1 MPMSTSSNENLF
13 SHKER
18 VEIEVMD
25 SRLEWMFMKEY
36 TVSVYIK
43 KKQRRRRRRIHT
55 NLQTENH
62 HIELDTF
69 IIALLFLIEK

>member
-1 MPMSTSSNENLF
+1 MPMSTTSNENLF

-25 SRLEWMFMKEY
+25 SRLGWMFMKEY

-43 KKQRRRRRRIHT
+43 KIIIKKRRRKKKKKK
-55 NLQTENH
+55 NKKKKKKKKKKKNPY
-62 HIELDTF
+62 
-69 IIALLFLIEK
+69 

>member
-18 VEIEVMD
+18 VEIEVTD
-25 SRLEWMFMKEY
+25 SRHGWMFMKEY

>member
-25 SRLEWMFMKEY
+25 SRLGWMFMKEY

-43 KKQRRRRRRIHT
+43 K
-55 NLQTENH
+55 
-62 HIELDTF
+62 
-69 IIALLFLIEK
+69 

>member
-25 SRLEWMFMKEY
+25 SRLGWMFMKEY
-36 TVSVYIK
+36 TVFSLYQK
-43 KKQRRRRRRIHT
+43 KKKKKGT
-55 NLQTENH
+55 KKKKKKKKNPY
-62 HIELDTF
+62 
-69 IIALLFLIEK
+69 